1 MDDISPIFGKY
12 FCAFAD
18 SNLRISSKRI
28 KKQADRMK
36 IYDGIYIFDE
46 RKLDSNFIEKFKDTL
61 ILGTRGYGY
70 WSWKPQ
76 VILQAFDFMNE
87 GDVLQYTDIGCHL
100 NPKGR
105 PRLVD
110 YFNITK
116 HSENGILAF
125 TNKVERDLSPNEVF
139 YDYDDL
145 NYTKMDLSE
154 YFGIAD
160 DLDLLK
166 KPQFGSGIIFFRK
179 DAKTIKFLQDW
190 SKVYATNFSLVDD
203 TPSVIPNH
211 PNFIE
216 HRHDQSIF
224 SLLCKLTGV
233 EALYATEYFTPGDWN
248 DLSSFPIWAKR
259 DKKIPWIKKK
269 MLKIRKTKKKIISFF
284 NKEK

>member
-1 MDDISPIFGKY
+1 MS
-12 FCAFAD
+12 
-18 SNLRISSKRI
+18 
-28 KKQADRMK
+28 

-46 RKLDSNFIEKFKDTL
+46 NKLDSDFTKKYKDRL
-61 ILGTRGYGY
+61 VRGSRGYGY
-70 WSWKPQ
+70 WCWKPQ
-76 VILQAFDFMNE
+76 IILQAFELMNE

-105 PRLVD
+105 PRLEE

-116 HSENGILAF
+116 CSENGILAF
-125 TNKVERDLSPNEVF
+125 TNKVESELLPNEIF

-145 NYTKMDLSE
+145 NYTKMDLSG

-160 DLDLLK
+160 NITLLK

-179 DAKTIKFLQDW
+179 DAKTIQFVEDW
-190 SKVYATNFSLVDD
+190 SKVYATDFKLVDD

-211 PNFIE
+211 PSFIE

-233 EALYATEYFTPGDWN
+233 EELYATEYFTPGDWN
-248 DLSSFPIWAKR
+248 DLSSFPVWAKR
-259 DKKIPWIKKK
+259 DKKIPWIQKEI
-269 MLKIRKTKKKIISFF
+269 LKIRKIKNKVISFLTMS
-284 NKEK
+284 K